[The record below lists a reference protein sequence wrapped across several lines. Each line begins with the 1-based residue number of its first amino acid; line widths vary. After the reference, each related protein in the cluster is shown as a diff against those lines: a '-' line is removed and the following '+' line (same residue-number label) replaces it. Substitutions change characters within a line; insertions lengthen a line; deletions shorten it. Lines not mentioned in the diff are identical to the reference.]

1 MNVFINDVPLIIKK
15 VSDKVYKHK
24 YDLVLGADDEF
35 TSKDLVGD
43 VLVRDA
49 TSAFLDRLLRL
60 MEVKKLK
67 KLKTLTMMA
76 RKKSNLILHLKDQ
89 FKIAKA
95 AGGLVVKDG
104 QVLMIYRLGKWDL
117 PKGKLKS
124 DEDVALGAM
133 REVEEECNIKVEL
146 GEKLPS
152 TWHSYAY
159 KGNKMLKK
167 TSWFVMKCLDDSVM
181 RPQTEEYIEEVRWMS
196 PQDALARLEESY
208 ASITVG
214 GLLMA
219 AGQFLLFG
227 AGNIYGTPGS
237 HWLLYAGLG
246 TMIVGNGFFKPNISS
261 MVGSLYS
268 HGDTRKDAAY
278 TIFYMGINL
287 GSFIGNTVTSLI
299 GDTGHPADFRWA
311 FLACGIAMLL
321 GTGIFNWGKGK
332 YLHTPEG
339 VPVGEKKRKNPRRA
353 GWGLVKLRTLCG
365 NDHAGPWP
373 HATA

>member
-1 MNVFINDVPLIIKK
+1 MRHRPQRCSRAAKLGPQTKWRVSCSAARRMGPHRHRLRRAFAFISDFLPMNVFINDVPLIIKK
-15 VSDKVYKHK
+15 LSEKVYKHK
-24 YDLVLGADDEF
+24 YDLVLGAADEF

-49 TSAFLDRLLRL
+49 TPVFLDRLLRL

-67 KLKTLTMMA
+67 KLDSLTMLV
-76 RKKSNLILHLKDQ
+76 RKKKNLILHLKDQ

-117 PKGKLKS
+117 PKGKLNR

-146 GEKLPS
+146 GEELPS

-167 TSWFVMKCLDDSVM
+167 TSWFVMNCLDDSVM

-208 ASITVG
+208 ASITLVMRHY
-214 GLLMA
+214 LSEV
-219 AGQFLLFG
+219 AG
-227 AGNIYGTPGS
+227 
-237 HWLLYAGLG
+237 
-246 TMIVGNGFFKPNISS
+246 KP
-261 MVGSLYS
+261 
-268 HGDTRKDAAY
+268 TK
-278 TIFYMGINL
+278 T
-287 GSFIGNTVTSLI
+287 
-299 GDTGHPADFRWA
+299 
-311 FLACGIAMLL
+311 
-321 GTGIFNWGKGK
+321 
-332 YLHTPEG
+332 
-339 VPVGEKKRKNPRRA
+339 
-353 GWGLVKLRTLCG
+353 
-365 NDHAGPWP
+365 
-373 HATA
+373 TAPD